1 MANSTKESFS
11 GEEKKGWPNA
21 KKKKKIKGEK
31 ASAISENAFVV
42 ETRGLLVGKRE
53 VAVQAVRFSLTSMSK
68 FS

>member
-1 MANSTKESFS
+1 MAQCK
-11 GEEKKGWPNA
+11 

>member
-21 KKKKKIKGEK
+21 KKKKIKGEK